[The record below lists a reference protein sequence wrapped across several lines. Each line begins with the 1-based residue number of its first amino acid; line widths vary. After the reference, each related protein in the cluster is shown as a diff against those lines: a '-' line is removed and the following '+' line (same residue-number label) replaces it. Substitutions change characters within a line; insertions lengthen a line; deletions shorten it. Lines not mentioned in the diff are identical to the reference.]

1 MAQPVLELTVVLELP
16 LFSMV
21 EVTQETPKVSSH
33 HKYYPLWPQNLT
45 NVTVPYRILIK
56 GNIILLIY

>member
-21 EVTQETPKVSSH
+21 EVTQETPKVSSD

-45 NVTVPYRILIK
+45 NVTVPYRTLIK